1 LAQAAS
7 QQDNQE
13 SGYIMQIDKQQILD
27 LLRSTGD
34 TGKADQAQKDLPDQV
49 DTERDSGLLSNLGI
63 DVNALL
69 SKLPGGLGEKL
80 GGFGDKLG
88 GFGR

>member
-1 LAQAAS
+1 LAQTAS

-13 SGYIMQIDKQQILD
+13 SGYVMQIDKQQILD

-34 TGKADQAQKDLPDQV
+34 TGKADQAEKDLPDQV

-69 SKLPGGLGEKL
+69 SKLPGGLGDKL
-80 GGFGDKLG
+80 GGLGDKLG

>member
-1 LAQAAS
+1 
-7 QQDNQE
+7 
-13 SGYIMQIDKQQILD
+13 MQIDKQQILD

-34 TGKADQAQKDLPDQV
+34 TGKAEQAQKDLPDQV
-49 DTERDSGLLSNLGI
+49 DTERDSGLLSSLGI

-69 SKLPGGLGEKL
+69 SKLPGGLGDKL
-80 GGFGDKLG
+80 GGLGDKLG

>member
-1 LAQAAS
+1 MAQTSS

-13 SGYIMQIDKQQILD
+13 SGYIMQIDKRQILD

-34 TGKADQAQKDLPDQV
+34 TGKAEQAEKDLPDQV

-69 SKLPGGLGEKL
+69 SKLPGGLGDKL
-80 GGFGDKLG
+80 GGLGDKLG

>member
-1 LAQAAS
+1 LAQTAS

-34 TGKADQAQKDLPDQV
+34 TGKAEQAQKDLPDQV

-69 SKLPGGLGEKL
+69 NKLPGGLGEKL